1 MTSSPEVTSLKTT
14 IIELRAQLNRTQS
27 AAEKERRAARK
38 LRKDVVAQMR

>member
-14 IIELRAQLNRTQS
+14 IIELRAQLSRAQS
-27 AAEKERRAARK
+27 AVEKERRAARK